1 MRAAGERPT
10 HVSPSLYLPL
20 RALTAW
26 CILRPLAPP
35 APARSAD
42 FLYFL
47 ATALQPR
54 FLATVTEAGEPCPV
68 EVRVGQAVET
78 VGQAGKP
85 KSITGFQTHTTPVL
99 VSARDRAEIADDA
112 YVALSSVAEGI
123 LVLRVNAEAK
133 AKRDAE
139 KAARA
144 EAGGGAKVRAPVAR
158 ADLRWDS

>member
-1 MRAAGERPT
+1 VRAAGERPT

-99 VSARDRAEIADDA
+99 VSARDRAELADEA
-112 YVALSSVAEGI
+112 FVALSNVAEGI
-123 LVLRVNAEAK
+123 VVLRVNAEVK

-144 EAGGGAKVRAPVAR
+144 AEASGVRGVRVGAR
-158 ADLRWDS
+158 ADLTWG

>member
-1 MRAAGERPT
+1 
-10 HVSPSLYLPL
+10 L